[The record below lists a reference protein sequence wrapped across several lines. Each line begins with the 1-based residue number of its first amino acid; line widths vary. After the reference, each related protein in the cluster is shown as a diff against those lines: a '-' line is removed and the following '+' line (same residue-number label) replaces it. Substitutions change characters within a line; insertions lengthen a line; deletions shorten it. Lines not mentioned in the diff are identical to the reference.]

1 MIPPVVAV
9 VGYSNSG
16 KTTVATTL
24 IHALTKLGL
33 RIAAVKH
40 CHDGHQLEIARKD
53 SAALFAAGASRTI
66 VVSPGQVTS
75 VQRTIGDTTLEEI
88 VGSLESGYDLVI
100 AEGFKASSVPK
111 VLVCGEEA
119 VQPPPSNVIAVVGD
133 QPEEGDTPCYSFTEL
148 DGLVQQI
155 LDQLLCGAG
164 YTVESTGRL
173 PRRSK

>member
-40 CHDGHQLEIARKD
+40 CHEGHQLEITGKD

-66 VVSPGQVTS
+66 VASPGQVTS

-88 VGSLESGYDLVI
+88 VDFLEPGYDLVI
-100 AEGFKASSVPK
+100 AEGFKVSSVPK

-133 QPEEGDTPCYSFTEL
+133 RPEAGDTPCYSFTDL
-148 DGLVQQI
+148 GGLVQQI
-155 LDQLLCGAG
+155 LDQLLCGDEFAG
-164 YTVESTGRL
+164 AFTRRL
-173 PRRSK
+173 PRRS